1 MRSPFHRRRFDSAAS
16 LLGPMPASHG
26 LSLRG
31 VGGFYSPTGLNGLS
45 PLGQAIATAEG
56 ANSVT
61 NNPGNL
67 ELGDIGYGTWQAAGG
82 QQITIFPTLAAGQAA
97 LENQINKIASGTSTA
112 GYNPSMSIAQVGT
125 IYSGSSNGNWANN
138 VASAL
143 GVTTDTNFASLAGGQ
158 VGSGGSASSA
168 PSPQPL
174 TPDPNS
180 SDLTDFSGLLGGSD
194 SSSASAWLYAGL
206 AAAALGIAWA
216 IS

>member
-112 GYNPSMSIAQVGT
+112 GYNPSMSIAQVGAL
-125 IYSGSSNGNWANN
+125 YSGSSNGNWANN
-138 VASAL
+138 VANAL
-143 GVTTDTNFASLAGGQ
+143 GVTTGTNFASLAG
-158 VGSGGSASSA
+158 SAGSSA
-168 PSPQPL
+168 VPS
-174 TPDPNS
+174 TPALPSDSVP
-180 SDLTDFSGLLGGSD
+180 SDLTDFTDLLGGSD
-194 SSSASAWLYAGL
+194 SSSNSPWVYAGI
-206 AAAALGIAWA
+206 AVAALGIAWA